1 MAYKYKYRL
10 ILFFAAELK
19 ITLVILGGDIFS
31 SWVVSA
37 RSEICYWLQ
46 TPVIPT
52 SSPTVAS
59 NKEALPPQLRL
70 ITTPSFSVSAFA
82 CRTIRKHK
90 EKSMN
95 KNHIRLRFFVTA
107 EERLNPA
114 PIRSKEKEPFLCISE
129 IFVRGWRHAASFR
142 LTERNRLENQLTA
155 LFSHFCHRNN
165 SYI

>member
-95 KNHIRLRFFVTA
+95 KNHIRLRFFCDSWRTTQSGSNKIQRKGAVSLHKWNICA
-107 EERLNPA
+107 RLKTRGELPSDWKKQ
-114 PIRSKEKEPFLCISE
+114 IRKSADGSLLPLLSQK
-129 IFVRGWRHAASFR
+129 
-142 LTERNRLENQLTA
+142 
-155 LFSHFCHRNN
+155 
-165 SYI
+165 